1 MAKTMENYIEELEF
15 NKKNQVQI
23 LEQKNIQ
30 INN

>member
-1 MAKTMENYIEELEF
+1 MAKTMENFIEELEF